1 MSTYAKLVALIAVVA
16 VCVGCPPIWRDFE
29 FTNADLGQNSRLNE
43 LLDGGPVAPEGSEG
57 EGETREVVEPDVI
70 RRDGDILYV
79 LNQYRG
85 LTLVDL
91 EAQTLLCQV
100 PTYGYP
106 RDLYIADGRAYV
118 LVAQANEYEVAGDTI
133 SFSIASRLFVVDV
146 AEPAEAAV
154 LGEFDL
160 NGDLVDSRLV
170 GDVLYAVCA
179 EYQWYWVETDV
190 VKAETSASWVTSV
203 NIAEPDNIYQAD
215 EVSFD
220 GMGDVIQATCF
231 ALFVAGY
238 DWNTDATMITYVD
251 ISDPAGDIEVRGHI
265 RVHGYVADQYKMD
278 AYEGVLRVVSNDW
291 GWGGD
296 RLVYITTIDLGNPDD
311 LEVLGEFILEDA
323 IGETLFATRFDGPRA
338 YIVTFFV
345 VDPLFVVDL
354 SDPTAP
360 VVAGELEVPGWST
373 HIEPM
378 GDRLIALGVDDTD
391 GRRVSVSMFDVSDPA
406 SPALVGE
413 RVSFGEGWSWSSAYG
428 DVKSL
433 TVLDE
438 VIIVPFSGWNSGFGG
453 YDRLQFISYTEN
465 GVEGRGYVDLE
476 GEILRSFEYDGM
488 YYGVTSE
495 QLAAIDGTDL
505 AYPMVTHRLTLAEYV
520 GDFLE
525 LSPTLGVEIITAYDS
540 GKTVVRTVGI
550 AKGLGEVEVE
560 IGSLSEAHAYGES
573 AVLIGTDWDSEDY
586 DSYYR
591 VAIVDCTT
599 AAAPEVTA
607 TLEIDVE
614 PYWGGWWWRDMPGV
628 PLFDASVDAG
638 TKSMI
643 APWYWWPHDAGD
655 TTFVLGDVLALRCG
669 RSDYDSVFGDTH
681 ADEGLALVDL
691 ASQTWTTT
699 VGLGYEDIIS
709 MDAAGDNLYVGTR
722 AWAGWDLLR
731 SVCAYHLRELDVADL
746 TIGPATNVPGV
757 FVEYNPDCGLLVV
770 RDDQWETGGEFAS
783 SLRSVAWD
791 GANLLELL
799 DELAL
804 PEHVGTV
811 LGRDNRVYI
820 EAFDEGCHVYV
831 ASVAAD
837 GELGVGP
844 GVLVTEQW
852 ANILDGKADTVVMS
866 VGNAIA
872 TYDFSAGGSFADLL
886 PTMGYPLSV
895 RFGTDYAFI
904 PLGYAGIAQLPL

>member
-1 MSTYAKLVALIAVVA
+1 MSTYAKLLALIAVIA
-16 VCVGCPPIWRDFE
+16 VCVGCPPIWRNFE
-29 FTNADLGQNSRLNE
+29 FTNADLAQNSRLNE
-43 LLDGGPVAPEGSEG
+43 LLDGGPLAPDGTEG

-91 EAQTLLCQV
+91 DAQTILAQV

-118 LVAQANEYEVAGDTI
+118 LVAQANEYEVDGDTI
-133 SFSIASRLFVVDV
+133 SFSVASRLFVVDI
-146 AEPAEAAV
+146 AAPAEAAI

-179 EYQWYWVETDV
+179 QYQWYWVETDV
-190 VKAETSASWVTSV
+190 VKAQTSESWVSSV
-203 NIAEPDNIYQAD
+203 NIADPENIYEAD

-220 GMGDVIQATCF
+220 GMGDVIQATNF
-231 ALFVAGY
+231 AIFVAGY

-251 ISDPAGDIEVRGHI
+251 ISDPQGDIEVRGHI

-296 RLVYITTIDLGNPDD
+296 RLVYITTIDLADPDA

-360 VVAGELEVPGWST
+360 VVAGEIEVPGWST
-373 HIEPM
+373 HIHPM

-391 GRRVSVSMFDVSDPA
+391 GRCVSVSMFDVSDPA
-406 SPALVGE
+406 APDLVGD
-413 RVSFGEGWSWSSAYG
+413 RVTFGENWSWSSAYS
-428 DVKSL
+428 DVKAL
-433 TVLDE
+433 TVLDD
-438 VIIVPFSGWNSGFGG
+438 VIIVPFSGWSSDFGG

-465 GVEGRGYVDLE
+465 GLEGRGYVDLE
-476 GEILRSFEYDGM
+476 GDIVRSFEYDGL
-488 YYGVTSE
+488 YYGLTSE
-495 QLAAIDGTDL
+495 QLATIDGSDL
-505 AYPMVTHRLTLAEYV
+505 AYPTVTHRLTLAEYV
-520 GDFLE
+520 ADFLE
-525 LSPTLGVEIITAYDS
+525 LSPTLGVEVISAYDS
-540 GKTVVRTVGI
+540 GKTLVRTVGI

-560 IGSLSEAHAYGES
+560 IGNLSEAHTYGDS
-573 AVLIGTDWDSEDY
+573 VVLVGTDWDPEDY
-586 DSYYR
+586 DSFYR
-591 VAIVDCTT
+591 VAVVDCSVP
-599 AAAPEVTA
+599 AAPEVTVA
-607 TLEIDVE
+607 LRVDVA
-614 PYWGGWWWRDMPGV
+614 PYWGGWWWRDMPGL
-628 PLFDASVDAG
+628 PLLEVAVDAD

-643 APWYWWPHDAGD
+643 APWYWWPQDSGD
-655 TTFVLGDVLALRCG
+655 TTFVLGDVLALRC
-669 RSDYDSVFGDTH
+669 RYADYDSTFGDSE
-681 ADEGLALVDL
+681 AYEGLALVDL
-691 ASQTWTTT
+691 TSQTWTTT

-709 MDAAGDNLYVGTR
+709 MDAAGGKLYLGTKQ
-722 AWAGWDLLR
+722 WAGWDFLR
-731 SVCAYHLRELDVADL
+731 SVCAYYLRELDVANL

-757 FVEYNPDCGLLVV
+757 FAQYDPDADLLVV
-770 RDDQWETGGEFAS
+770 RDDQWDAGGDVAS
-783 SLRSVAWD
+783 SLRTLTWD
-791 GANLLELL
+791 GASVLELL
-799 DELAL
+799 DELPL
-804 PEHVGTV
+804 PEYVGTV
-811 LGRDNRVYI
+811 LGRGDRVYI
-820 EAFDEGCHVYV
+820 EAFDEGCYLYV
-831 ASVAAD
+831 ATVAPD
-837 GELGVGP
+837 GDLAISP
-844 GVLVTEQW
+844 GLLVTEQW
-852 ANILDGKADTVVMS
+852 ANILDGKDDTVLMT

-872 TYDFSAGGSFADLL
+872 SYDFSEGGAFAELL
-886 PTMGYPLSV
+886 QTMGYPLSV